1 MFFLTRLTTDERPV
15 SNGKHPPA
23 FGTCEPV
30 YKNLKSDKNY
40 KR

>member
-1 MFFLTRLTTDERPV
+1 MFFLTRLTSYERPI
-15 SNGKHPPA
+15 SNGKHLHA

-40 KR
+40 KG